1 MRKIMARFARAENG
15 SLLPIFAISL
25 VPLMLAVG
33 MSVDYSSAVS
43 SKATMQSSLD
53 AATLSLT
60 TLPKST
66 SEADRTKQLQNVFKA
81 NGGQGTSTVATPV
94 YDADGTLHLTASAT
108 YSMPTNFMKIAAISN
123 VDINVQTK
131 VVKKPSLIEATFN
144 VDHVSGYWGKTMYLY
159 GTEFETSTEKV
170 LMKII
175 YTYKEYKYSYDSGS
189 GSSKK
194 TYTATDPKGYGT
206 TKIYTVS
213 GTTDTL
219 VQTQVCSPIGQK
231 TDFTPS
237 ATVFRSFATAK
248 SGSTNGSTIYFKTT
262 CATTNTPGNSSGAKI
277 DVSKMN
283 QLYLLMDVPSGPV
296 AKLKSNDTAT
306 SDRLYIGAGYATAAQ
321 KALKPTDY
329 APVEVTK
336 NKTVDIFSAVPC
348 SQTSDQ
354 AWEDGGNAVPADV
367 SNADFFYSIT
377 GKCDY
382 NQRIAQTRITE

>member
-1 MRKIMARFARAENG
+1 MARFAQAESG

-43 SKATMQSSLD
+43 SKATMQSALD

-66 SEADRTKQLQNVFKA
+66 SEADRTKQLQDVFAA
-81 NGGQGTSTVATPV
+81 NGGQGMAAVLPPV
-94 YDADGTLHLTASAT
+94 YDADGTLHLSASAT
-108 YSMPTNFMKIAAISN
+108 YSMPTNFMKIATISN

-170 LMKII
+170 LMKIV
-175 YTYKEYKYSYDSGS
+175 YTYKEYKYSYKSGN
-189 GSSKK
+189 K
-194 TYTATDPKGYGT
+194 TYTAQDPKGYGT
-206 TKIYTVS
+206 TNIYTVS

-219 VQTQVCSPIGQK
+219 VQSQVCTPVGQK

-237 ATVFRSFATAK
+237 ATAFRSFATA
-248 SGSTNGSTIYFKTT
+248 TNGSSNGATIYFKTT
-262 CATTNTPGNSSGAKI
+262 CVTTNSPGNSSGAKI

-296 AKLKSNDTAT
+296 KKLKSNDTAT
-306 SDRLYIGAGYATAAQ
+306 SDRLYIGAGYATAAE
-321 KALKPTDY
+321 KALKPSTY
-329 APVEVTK
+329 APVEVAK